1 VSDPTGGNGG
11 PPHGSASVPSFIMDD
26 VRLLLSDLT
35 TPESGVKFDPPA
47 RANPSTIED
56 TIHPPQ
62 ATWTWANEAARL
74 GQQVAPGDL
83 GKYGL
88 QTDTSTL
95 YRLASLSPLRWV
107 AVRDFTRATWT
118 WQNVT
123 ARNAEQV
130 TANDVGKVG
139 YQVDTNTYYRLSST
153 PPAVWQAVPDPSST
167 SAPFELSTG
176 AADADSYH
184 DFFRLQ
190 IAFEDV
196 WAELLDTT
204 IEPTGKQAYALW
216 DALMDQGLESSRAK
230 DRRKKFS
237 KPPKGEMTGVDELQT
252 FLSNLRIQL
261 GLAAA
266 PAASSGP
273 LDTTQLRAVLADTLK
288 ACKMLLS
295 EINRAGRGGWSN
307 TQQWLDETA
316 GTPTNN
322 PLGDSMLDFPGI
334 KRKDVLDSI
343 LRRAQSLT
351 VSAATPAVG
360 GPGVT
365 FPDLTKLLRDL
376 DRQLRE
382 KYRFDVFA
390 PASINYGLLL
400 NYRQHWMPQSY
411 QVGNLVSTIPLAPQE
426 TRRYTTKTVVKRT
439 RNVKEISDS
448 LRSGKDDSAETSR
461 VDAEI
466 VDRAKNQTNFQANV
480 AGSYGKD
487 DLYKISAGM
496 QQGRDQAVESA
507 QTKREFHESVVK
519 SAQEYRNEHRLEIAT
534 EEMREDETT
543 SFREIRNPNDEL
555 TVTYLFY
562 ELQRR
567 YLVDESLHKATP
579 VILVANDVPAPHEVD
594 EGWILRYDW
603 ILKRTILD
611 DSFLPALEYLSAEYT
626 GAELALQTLGLAVEQ
641 QKSVVDRISR
651 QVQVAGESLDAATL
665 GLQGAESQAVLDKQR
680 SETLAFIKSFFDP
693 LNLTQTGNTGDG
705 NADRARIDFAK
716 DALNRAQTKVNQ
728 LVGDLRTETTALQ
741 VAIDKYVAATTQH
754 FSMLAEIDRLRVHV
768 KDNII
773 YYMQA
778 IWTYEPS
785 DQRYFRLYNL
795 DVPVFDH
802 STTVEF
808 TEATGDF
815 TEGGA
820 LAVVD
825 ASHRT
830 IDVALPPPTL
840 LDHPTKL
847 HQVADLE
854 TLLGFKGNYMI
865 FPITNFDNYMVWFM
879 MQNYINVD
887 DINGVTAVDPD
898 PGADLTLSDLRA
910 ALEAIHAKDPDS
922 FANNEAAFEELMVRL
937 LSKGTP
943 ELVIVPSDSLYIEA
957 LPGTHPLLEDYKLI
971 HRAIDVKRVQAET
984 RKAELENL
992 RLAARLAGAELG
1004 DPDVDKVV
1012 LVQDGHEVTV
1022 DTGTTP

>member
-1 VSDPTGGNGG
+1 VNVPTGGNGG
-11 PPHGSASVPSFIMDD
+11 SPDGPASVPSFIMDD

-35 TPESGVKFDPPA
+35 SPESEVKFDPPA
-47 RANPSTIED
+47 RANPATIED

-74 GQQVAPGDL
+74 GQQVGPGDL

-88 QTDTSTL
+88 QIDTSTL

-107 AVRDFTRATWT
+107 PVRDFTKATWT

-139 YQVDTNTYYRLSST
+139 YQVDTNTYYRLSGT

-216 DALMDQGLESSRAK
+216 DALMDQGPDSSHAK
-230 DRRKKFS
+230 DRRKRFS
-237 KPPKGEMTGVDELQT
+237 KPPKGEITGVDELKT
-252 FLSNLRIQL
+252 FLSNLRIEL
-261 GLAAA
+261 GLPAAS
-266 PAASSGP
+266 AASSGP

-295 EINRAGRGGWSN
+295 EINRAAAGGWTN
-307 TQQWLDETA
+307 YQQWLDETA
-316 GTPTNN
+316 GAPNN
-322 PLGDSMLDFPGI
+322 PFGDDMLDFPGI

-343 LRRAQSLT
+343 LSRAQSLT
-351 VSAATPAVG
+351 VSAGASTSASPVG
-360 GPGVT
+360 PSVT
-365 FPDLTKLLRDL
+365 FPDLTKLLTEL

-400 NYRQHWMPQSY
+400 NYRQHWKPQSY

-534 EEMREDETT
+534 EETREDETT

-603 ILKRTILD
+603 IFKRTILD

-641 QKSVVDRISR
+641 QKAVVDRISR
-651 QVQVAGESLDAATL
+651 QVQAAGESVDAATL

-716 DALNRAQTKVNQ
+716 DALNRAQSKVSQ
-728 LVGDLRTETTALQ
+728 LVGDLKSETTALQ
-741 VAIDKYVAATTQH
+741 VAIDKYVAATTHH

-802 STTVEF
+802 NTTV
-808 TEATGDF
+808 DF
-815 TEGGA
+815 TEGDG
-820 LAVVD
+820 LATVD
-825 ASHRT
+825 MSHRT
-830 IDVALPPPTL
+830 VNVALPPPTL
-840 LDHPTKL
+840 RDHPTKL

-879 MQNYINVD
+879 MQHYIDID
-887 DINGVTAVDPD
+887 DINGVTAADPD
-898 PGADLTLSDLRA
+898 PGADLTLDELRE

-922 FANNEAAFEELMVRL
+922 FANNEATFEQIMVRL

-1012 LVQDGHEVTV
+1012 LVENGHGVTI
-1022 DTGTTP
+1022 DTGTPP